1 MGIKCPKC
9 HFDNP
14 SDSDFC
20 KECGAKLIPPEEI
33 PVSTKTLQTPIGGK
47 ITDVNVGEIIDKK
60 YKLIEELGKGGMGVV
75 YKAEQIE
82 PVKRSVALKIIKL
95 GMDTEEVVA
104 RFETEKQALAVMKH
118 HNIAKVHDAG
128 VTKSGRPYFVMELV
142 HGIPITDYCDNHKLT
157 AKERLEL
164 FIPVCEAVQHAH
176 LKGVIHRDLKPSNV
190 LIEILEGKPV
200 PKIID
205 FGIAKA
211 TEHRLAEQTLFTER
225 GQLIGTPEYMSPEQ
239 AEMSDLDVDTRTD
252 IYSLGV
258 MLYEL
263 LVGVLPFD
271 SKFLRSAGFDE
282 IQRIIREEEPPRA
295 STRLSDLGDTQNS
308 IAEQRRTD
316 VTSLYKQLKGDLDWI
331 TMKAMEKD
339 RTRRYSTA
347 SDLAADI
354 TRHLKK
360 EPIIARP
367 PSRIYNVGKFIRRH
381 KWGVA
386 MATLLTLAIVIGGA
400 AATIGFVRST
410 KAERLARQEAQ
421 TATQVSNFLVDLFN
435 VSDPGEARG
444 KTITALE
451 ILNKGAM
458 EIEQGLKEQPSIRA
472 RLMETIGTVY
482 MKLGLYTDAD
492 ALLRRALELREE
504 LLDAND
510 PQVAES
516 LASLSLLLEQ
526 RGDFKEA
533 EQIAARALDIRE
545 RTLSPDHPDIASSLH
560 GLALIYYRQVK
571 LKEAEHLYKRSL
583 EIREKVFGSNH
594 PEVAESL
601 NDLGVLYY
609 TQGRYEEA
617 EKYYQQALA
626 IRESVL
632 GPDHPEVGSSLNG
645 LASLYLRQQRFDET
659 EPLYRRALSIREKS
673 LGPVHPDVAT
683 CLNNIAILFYYR
695 GDLTEAEKY
704 YQQALNIRRQSLV
717 ENHPDIAVS
726 LMNLAILYHQM
737 GNLEESKSFY
747 EQALTVMEKAY
758 GQDNS
763 EVAFL
768 LTNIALLN
776 IEMEDYIDAEK
787 LLKRALEIMEEA
799 FGPNHLQVIKSLD
812 ILGYLYSSTEKYN
825 EAEQVYIR
833 VLTLKENELGSEHI
847 DLVDALNG
855 LGHVLNK
862 RLKYTQAEEYLLRG
876 LEICE
881 KNPDADPF
889 AYATCL
895 HNLGGLNFYG
905 LRRYDI
911 AETFFTRALELEKKI
926 YAPDSEDLRGTIKE
940 YAALLRFLNREKEAE
955 ALEKERM

>member
-1 MGIKCPKC
+1 MKCSKC
-9 HFDNP
+9 FVENP
-14 SDSDFC
+14 SDSAVC
-20 KECGAKLIPPEEI
+20 KKCGAELASIDEMPLN
-33 PVSTKTLQTPIGGK
+33 TKTLQTPTRKMIKDAGIGEMIDEK
-47 ITDVNVGEIIDKK
+47 YKIID
-60 YKLIEELGKGGMGVV
+60 ELGSGGMGVV
-75 YKAEQIE
+75 YRAEQKE
-82 PVKRSVALKIIKL
+82 PVKRTVALKVIKL
-95 GMDTEEVVA
+95 GMDTKEVVA

-118 HNIAKVHDAG
+118 ANIAKVLDAG
-128 VTKSGRPYFVMELV
+128 ATKSGRPFFVMELV
-142 HGIPITDYCDNHKLT
+142 SGIPITEYCDKHKLT
-157 AKERLEL
+157 TKERLEL

-176 LKGVIHRDLKPSNV
+176 QKGVIHRDLKPSNV
-190 LIEILEGKPV
+190 LIEVSEGKPV

-211 TEHRLAEQTLFTER
+211 TEHRLTERTLFTER

-239 AEMSDLDVDTRTD
+239 AEMAELDIDTRTD
-252 IYSLGV
+252 IYSLGM

-271 SKFLRSAGFDE
+271 PRALRSAGFSE

-400 AATIGFVRST
+400 TATIGFVRST

-421 TATQVSNFLVDLFN
+421 TAIQVSNFLVDLFN

-451 ILNKGAM
+451 ILNKGAK

-472 RLMETIGTVY
+472 RLMDTIGTVY

-545 RTLSPDHPDIASSLH
+545 RTLPPDHPDIASSLH

-583 EIREKVFGSNH
+583 EIREKVFGYNH

-632 GPDHPEVGSSLNG
+632 GPDHPEVGRSLNG

-695 GDLTEAEKY
+695 GDLTKAEKY

-726 LMNLAILYHQM
+726 LMNLAILYQEM

-799 FGPNHLQVIKSLD
+799 FGPNHLQVIKCLD
-812 ILGYLYSSTEKYN
+812 ILGYCYSSTEKYN

-833 VLTLKENELGSEHI
+833 VLTIRENELGPEHI

-881 KNPDADPF
+881 KNPDADPN
-889 AYATCL
+889 ANATCL
-895 HNLGGLNFYG
+895 HNLGALNFYG

-911 AETFFTRALELEKKI
+911 AEGFFKRALALEKKI
-926 YAPDSEDLRGTIKE
+926 YAPDNEDLRETIKE

-955 ALEKERM
+955 ALEKERR